1 MLIQKVAEVL
11 LIDHV
16 ARSDDDIL
24 LRKLLNVREVVQI
37 IGNVCIVNLILHM
50 MVAVKQL
57 QTVSLGVEII
67 IAAGSQMVGQ
77 SLRVLIQIDLDVLDP
92 AV

>member
-1 MLIQKVAEVL
+1 
-11 LIDHV
+11 
-16 ARSDDDIL
+16 
-24 LRKLLNVREVVQI
+24 
-37 IGNVCIVNLILHM
+37 M